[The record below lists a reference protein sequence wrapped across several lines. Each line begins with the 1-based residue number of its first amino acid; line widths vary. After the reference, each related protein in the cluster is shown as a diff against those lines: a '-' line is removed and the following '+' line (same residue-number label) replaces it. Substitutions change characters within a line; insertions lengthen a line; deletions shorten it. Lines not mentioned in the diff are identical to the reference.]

1 MRHQIIFIFS
11 FIFIFLKTPNLVGQ
25 SSVNIIPKPQKV
37 EQLQGVFTLTPKTVL
52 FVSGDMLDKAKR
64 LKQYLEP
71 ALGYDLAIVAK
82 PAKKNVIEFSI
93 DKNLKQLGVEGYRL
107 IVTPDKIN
115 LTALDE
121 KGIFLG
127 VQTIRQLLPN
137 QINRS
142 AIVKGVEWEIPCV
155 KIEDKPRF
163 KWRGLMLDCSRTFI
177 PKEQV
182 KKYLEA
188 MSYFKMNVLHMH
200 LTDDQGWRLEI
211 NKYPELTSVC
221 AKIHDSF
228 KEPKEYEGFY
238 SQDDI
243 RELVEFA
250 AQRNIE
256 IIPEI
261 EMPGHTAEVFAAFPQ
276 LSCTG
281 DTLKIHPWTK
291 GAGIRNPVFCAGN
304 EQTFE
309 FIENVLKEVAELFPS
324 TYIHIGGDEATKMYW
339 KACLKCQIRIKD
351 NGLKDEN
358 ELQSWFVKRIEKYVN
373 SKGKKLIGWDEIMD
387 GGLSS
392 SATVMYWRARNEA
405 VTQKIPVIDNDIV
418 MTPTSHC
425 YFDFTYEKTST
436 ERVYSYDPV
445 PAGMSSDKTKKIMG
459 VQANF
464 WSHLDRTAPRIDQKL
479 FPRIIALAEVA
490 WTDQDKKDW
499 SAFNQRL
506 QSKLSCLDI
515 MGIYYF
521 KEK

>member
-1 MRHQIIFIFS
+1 MKNSILLFALLLMLISTGS
-11 FIFIFLKTPNLVGQ
+11 FGQ
-25 SSVNIIPKPQKV
+25 TTLSIIPKPQRL
-37 EQLQGVFTLTPKTVL
+37 EQLPGVFNVTNTTTVL
-52 FVSGDMLDKAKR
+52 APFQ
-64 LKQYLEP
+64 LKKIVKQLRVYLEP
-71 ALGYDLAIVAK
+71 ALGFDLNEAISSAK
-82 PAKKNVIEFSI
+82 RNVIE
-93 DKNLKQLGVEGYRL
+93 LKLEKQTNRFGAEAYSLV
-107 IVTPDKIN
+107 ISPDKIT
-115 LTALDE
+115 LSAATE
-121 KGIFLG
+121 KGIFWG
-127 VQTIRQLLPN
+127 IQTLRQLLPY

-142 AIVKGVEWEIPCV
+142 AVVKGVAWEIPCV
-155 KIEDKPRF
+155 RIEDNPRF

-211 NKYPELTSVC
+211 KKYPELTSVC
-221 AKIHDSF
+221 SKFHDSF
-228 KEPKEYEGFY
+228 KEPKEYQGYY

-256 IIPEI
+256 IVPEI
-261 EMPGHTAEVFAAFPQ
+261 EMPGHTTEVFAAFPQ

-291 GAGIRNPVFCAGN
+291 GAGVHNEVFCAGK

-309 FIENVLKEVAELFPS
+309 FLENVLKEVADLFPS
-324 TYIHIGGDEATKMYW
+324 TYIHIGGDEAPKMYW
-339 KACLKCQIRIKD
+339 KACPKCQARIKE

-358 ELQSWFVKRIEKYVN
+358 ELQSWFVKRIEKYLN
-373 SKGKKLIGWDEIMD
+373 NKGKKLIGWDEIMD

-392 SATVMYWRARNEA
+392 SATVMYWRAWDKS
-405 VTQKIPVIDNDIV
+405 VVQKIPLIGNDIV

-425 YFDFTYEKTST
+425 YFDYTYEKISS
-436 ERVYSYDPV
+436 ERVYSYEPI
-445 PAGMSSDKTKKIMG
+445 PAGMSSDKAKKILG
-459 VQANF
+459 IQANF
-464 WSHLDRTAPRIDQKL
+464 WSHLDRTAPRIDQQL

-499 SAFNQRL
+499 SDFKTRL
-506 QSKLSCLDI
+506 DSKIKYLDI
-515 MGIYYF
+515 IGINYF
-521 KEK
+521 GKN

>member
-1 MRHQIIFIFS
+1 MKHQLLLVL
-11 FIFIFLKTPNLVGQ
+11 IFLGATLNALNVIGQ
-25 SSVNIIPKPQKV
+25 NPILIIPKPRMA
-37 EQLQGVFTLTPKTVL
+37 EQSRGVFTLNPKTSL
-52 FVSGDMLDKAKR
+52 FAPDGLLKKAKQ
-64 LKQYLEP
+64 LKGYFEP
-71 ALGYDLAIVAK
+71 ALGYDLSISSKRANK
-82 PAKKNVIEFSI
+82 DLIEFKL
-93 DKNLKQLGVEGYRL
+93 DNTLKRLGEEGYQL
-107 IVTPDKIN
+107 KITPEKVS
-115 LTALDE
+115 LTAFTE
-121 KGIFLG
+121 KGIFWG
-127 VQTIRQLLPN
+127 IQTIRQLLPN

-142 AIVKGVEWEIPCV
+142 ATVKGVAWEIPCV
-155 KIEDKPRF
+155 SIEDNPRF

-211 NKYPELTSVC
+211 KKYPELTSIC
-221 AKIHDSF
+221 SKFHESF
-228 KEPKEYEGFY
+228 REPKENEGFY

-256 IIPEI
+256 IVPEI
-261 EMPGHTAEVFAAFPQ
+261 EMPGHTTEVFAAFPQ

-291 GAGIRNPVFCAGN
+291 GAGVHNEVFCAGN
-304 EQTFE
+304 EKTFE
-309 FIENVLKEVAELFPS
+309 FLENVLKEVAELFPS
-324 TYIHIGGDEATKMYW
+324 AYIHIGGDEAPKMYW
-339 KACLKCQIRIKD
+339 KACPKCQARIKD

-392 SATVMYWRARNEA
+392 SATVMYWRAWDKS
-405 VTQKIPVIDNDIV
+405 VVQKIPLIENDIV

-425 YFDFTYEKTST
+425 YFDYTYEKIST
-436 ERVYSYDPV
+436 ERVYSYEPI
-445 PAGMSSDKTKKIMG
+445 PAGMSGDKTQKILG

-464 WSHLDRTAPRIDQKL
+464 WSHLDRTAPRMDQQL

-490 WTDQDKKDW
+490 WTDPGKRDW
-499 SAFNQRL
+499 IDFKSRL
-506 QSKLSCLDI
+506 EPKLTYLDI
-515 MGIYYF
+515 TGINYF
-521 KEK
+521 GKK